1 MLHGA
6 VKLGDFGI
14 AKVLDYT
21 SQICRTQCRTVNYMA
36 PEVTMGREYTNKAHI
51 WSLGCILYEFC
62 TGQYP
67 FESLQASLTGKY
79 TPIKG
84 DPDWRDVLRLI
95 DWMLQKDPERRPI
108 IKKVIATPLIT
119 RWMLDNMCVLVLEVA
134 SRCNVP

>member
-67 FESLQASLTGKY
+67 FES
-79 TPIKG
+79 
-84 DPDWRDVLRLI
+84 WR
-95 DWMLQKDPERRPI
+95 
-108 IKKVIATPLIT
+108 A
-119 RWMLDNMCVLVLEVA
+119 
-134 SRCNVP
+134 